1 MAIRDMTFS
10 NGIIKSLEKDLLTPS
25 ALMRIIDEPDYK
37 TAVSAL
43 KEQGFGKGV
52 ATDRGDAEKLFVA
65 ETLALDD
72 FAREFSPSGE
82 YSEFCLS
89 TIDFYNAESFLR
101 SEYIGNYD
109 YAPVRTG
116 LIADIPS
123 FLNDAE
129 KKGKCANE
137 ELVSAYGEGKKLFGS
152 GKATGAE
159 ISSIFLT
166 ARYKRLLKKCGGD
179 LKKYLKNEIDCK
191 NVSTAFR
198 AKTEEDV
205 EKLFIGGG
213 NLKKEDILFIFSA
226 DGEKIG
232 KKFAFTPFS
241 EMLGVA
247 IKERSASLPL
257 IGFEAKAEGFALGE
271 LKKKKYETEGATP
284 FLLYYLYKS
293 AEIANVRM
301 ILGGKRAKCSAE
313 EIKRRLRT
321 GYDG

>member
-1 MAIRDMTFS
+1 MAIKDMTFS

-52 ATDRGDAEKLFVA
+52 SAEGDEERLFIA

-89 TIDFYNAESFLR
+89 TIDFYNAESYLR
-101 SEYIGNYD
+101 SEYIKIYE

-123 FLNDAE
+123 FLNQEAK

-137 ELVSAYGEGKKLFGS
+137 ELVSAYEEGKKLFES
-152 GKATGAE
+152 GKTTGAE
-159 ISSIFLT
+159 ISSVFLN

-191 NVSTAFR
+191 NVSTALR
-198 AKTEEDV
+198 AKTEDDV
-205 EKLFIGGG
+205 EKLFLNGG
-213 NLKKEDILFIFSA
+213 NLKKEDVLFIFSA
-226 DGEKIG
+226 DGEKIE
-232 KKFAFTPFS
+232 KKFAFTPLS
-241 EMLGVA
+241 ELLGVA
-247 IKERSASLPL
+247 IKEKSASLPL
-257 IGFEAKAEGFALGE
+257 IGFETKAEGFALGE

-293 AEIANVRM
+293 AEITNVRI

-313 EIKRRLRT
+313 EIKRRIET

>member
-1 MAIRDMTFS
+1 MAIKDMTFS

-43 KEQGFGKGV
+43 KEQGFGKG
-52 ATDRGDAEKLFVA
+52 AETAEGDEEKLFVS

-72 FAREFSPSGE
+72 FARKFSPGGE

-101 SEYIGNYD
+101 SEYIKNYG
-109 YAPVRTG
+109 YAPVRKG
-116 LIADIPS
+116 LIDDIPS
-123 FLNDAE
+123 FLSTA
-129 KKGKCANE
+129 KIKGKNVNE
-137 ELVSAYGEGKKLFGS
+137 ELVSAYEEGKKLFGS

-159 ISSIFLT
+159 ISSIFLN

-179 LKKYLKNEIDCK
+179 LKKYLKHEIDCK
-191 NVSTAFR
+191 NISTAFR

-205 EKLFIGGG
+205 GRLFLDGG

-226 DGEKIG
+226 DGEKIE
-232 KKFAFTPFS
+232 KKFAFTPYS
-241 EMLGVA
+241 GLLGVA
-247 IKERSASLPL
+247 IKEKSASLPL
-257 IGFEAKAEGFALGE
+257 IGFETKADGFALDE

-293 AEIANVRM
+293 AEIANVRV

-313 EIKRRLRT
+313 EIKRRIKT